1 MANDSAGVTG
11 DPGTQRRN
19 SPRLLLYT
27 LGGGDI
33 TIQWITPC
41 ACTVARLGEKGVQNA
56 ERKSLCILG
65 KAEPILNQ
73 Y

>member
-1 MANDSAGVTG
+1 MANDSAGVTE

-27 LGGGDI
+27 LGDDI

-41 ACTVARLGEKGVQNA
+41 ACTVAHLGEKGVQNP

-65 KAEPILNQ
+65 KAENQ